1 MAECPR
7 CGSTNTEFKGWAY
20 GEGLYSCKDC
30 HYTWTQ
36 PERGEK

>member
-1 MAECPR
+1 MVECLR

-30 HYTWTQ
+30 HCTWTQ
-36 PERGEK
+36 AKEGEE